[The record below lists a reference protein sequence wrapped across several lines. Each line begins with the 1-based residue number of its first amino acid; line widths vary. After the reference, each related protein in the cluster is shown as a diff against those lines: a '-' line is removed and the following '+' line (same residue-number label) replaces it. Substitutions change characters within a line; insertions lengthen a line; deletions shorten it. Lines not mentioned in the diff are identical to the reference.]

1 MHQMDHI
8 YKNIPLN
15 KIPWNMERPP
25 KALLDLV
32 ASKNIV
38 PCKTIDLGCGL
49 GHYAHYLANCGFDVT
64 GIDISTEA
72 IKLAQE
78 RSIQEGIKAAFR
90 TADMIGDLN
99 EIKETFDFAY
109 DWEVLHHIF
118 PNHRQQYIKNVHQL
132 LNPKG
137 KYLSVCFSIKD
148 QQFGGQGK
156 YRDTKLGTT
165 LYFSSENELKTLFE
179 AYFIIK
185 ELKTIEIEGK
195 MGNHLAVYCLMARK

>member
-32 ASKNIV
+32 ANKNIV

-78 RSIQEGIKAAFR
+78 RSKQEGIKAAFR

-195 MGNHLAVYCLMARK
+195 MGNHLAVYCLMTRK